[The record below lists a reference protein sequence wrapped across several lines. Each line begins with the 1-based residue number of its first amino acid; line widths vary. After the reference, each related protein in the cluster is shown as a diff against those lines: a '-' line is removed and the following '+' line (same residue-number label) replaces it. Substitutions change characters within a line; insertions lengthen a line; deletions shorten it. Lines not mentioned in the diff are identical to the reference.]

1 MAYRG
6 CAGVE
11 RLFTE
16 NARYRRSPYEESEV
30 GLEAIKAFW
39 LADAGETFDVRAAPV
54 AGDGHAAVV
63 RLDLS
68 YHDPV
73 QQEYR
78 GLWVPAVRR
87 RRSGQR
93 LRGMGLLAG
102 QALHGRRGMTR
113 QIRLSVSGSGP
124 SKYCSMTSL
133 KIT

>member
-6 CAGVE
+6 CAGIE

-16 NARYRRSPYEESEV
+16 NARYRRSPYVESEV

-39 LADAGETFDVRAAPV
+39 LADAGETFDVKAAPV
-54 AGDGHAAVV
+54 AVDGHAAVV

-73 QQEYR
+73 PQEYR

-102 QALHGRRGMTR
+102 QALPGRRGMTVR
-113 QIRLSVSGSGP
+113 FASP
-124 SKYCSMTSL
+124 SPGRGRRNTAR
-133 KIT
+133 

>member
-54 AGDGHAAVV
+54 AVDGHAAVV

-93 LRGMGLLAG
+93 LRGLLAG
-102 QALHGRRGMTR
+102 QALPGRRGMTVRFASPSPGQGR
-113 QIRLSVSGSGP
+113 QNTAR
-124 SKYCSMTSL
+124 
-133 KIT
+133 

>member
-54 AGDGHAAVV
+54 AVDGHAAVV

-73 QQEYR
+73 QQEY
-78 GLWVPAVRR
+78 GT
-87 RRSGQR
+87 SGCCSSQTTVGSATSRNGSTGRASPTR
-93 LRGMGLLAG
+93 LARND
-102 QALHGRRGMTR
+102 R